1 MLIERYDKYV
11 ERFPI
16 ALAEMEEAL
25 RNGNNIKF
33 LQLSNMWS
41 KKANEI
47 AQGFKAL
54 INSVRNAIDKTKN
67 I

>member
-1 MLIERYDKYV
+1 MK
-11 ERFPI
+11 
-16 ALAEMEEAL
+16 EAL
-25 RNGNNIKF
+25 EAKDFVRF
-33 LQLSNMWS
+33 RELANMWS